1 MGNFFSGTSTT
12 PQYVTNNDL
21 DTKKYISNTVG
32 DLTNYTK
39 TDNLDGFISQKG
51 YLKNDTANNTYAPLK
66 DSSGNVINYAKLS
79 QIPDVSNFITKDVN
93 NLTNYTNT
101 TDLNTKLNTINTNI
115 SGGNYLSYSNSDKNT
130 IELGGDYL
138 EFKKSGNSL
147 SKLNKDGTFEITNL
161 SNNTLNSPSVQFKRT
176 DNSIKQSQ
184 ILGIQSGGDTI
195 ANEKRDFLR
204 IGSFKQDSSN
214 NYAISPF
221 VRFDTLTDGSGSP
234 VSRFRAPVIFNNN
247 LNIGQDLNY
256 YTISTDFASNGNKCI
271 YLKETD
277 KTNSDM
283 TQHVIDKPIG
293 KWCP

>member
-79 QIPDVSNFITKDVN
+79 QLPDVSNFITKDVN

-101 TDLNTKLNTINTNI
+101 TDLNTKLNTINSNI

-161 SNNTLNSPSVQFKRT
+161 SNNTLNSPSLQFKRT
-176 DNSIKQSQ
+176 DNSIKQTQ

-195 ANEKRDFLR
+195 ANQKRDYLG
-204 IGSFKQDSSN
+204 IGSFKTDSSN
-214 NYAISPF
+214 NYKVSPF
-221 VRFDTLTDGSGSP
+221 VSFDTLSDGSGSP
-234 VSRFRAPVIFNNN
+234 ISRFRAPVIFNSN
-247 LNIGQDLNY
+247 LNIGQDLKY
-256 YTISTDFASNGNKCI
+256 YTIYPNFSDNCI
-271 YLKETD
+271 YLKQTD
-277 KTNSDM
+277 QSNSD
-283 TQHVIDKPIG
+283 TTKNYIDKPIG

>member
-12 PQYVTNNDL
+12 PTYVTNNDL
-21 DTKKYISNTVG
+21 DTKKYISNTVE
-32 DLTNYTK
+32 DLKNYTK

-101 TDLNTKLNTINTNI
+101 NELNSKLDNISSSI

-138 EFKKSGNSL
+138 EFKKNGNSL

-161 SNNTLNSPSVQFKRT
+161 SNSTLNSPSLQFKRT
-176 DNSIKQSQ
+176 DNSIKQTQ
-184 ILGIQSGGDTI
+184 ILGIQSGGDTN

-204 IGSFKQDSSN
+204 IGTFKTDSSN
-214 NYAISPF
+214 NYAFSPF
-221 VRFDTLTDGSGSP
+221 VRFDSLSDGSGSL

-247 LNIGQDLNY
+247 LNIGQDTNY
-256 YTISTDFASNGNKCI
+256 YTISSGDLINDNCI
-271 YLKETD
+271 YLKRTD
-277 KTNSDM
+277 QSNPDTTKNY
-283 TQHVIDKPIG
+283 IDKPVG